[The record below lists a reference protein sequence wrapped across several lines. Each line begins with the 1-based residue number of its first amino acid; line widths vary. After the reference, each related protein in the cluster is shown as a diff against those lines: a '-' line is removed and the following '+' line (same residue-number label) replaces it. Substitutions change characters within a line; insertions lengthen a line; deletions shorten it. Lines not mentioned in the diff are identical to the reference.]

1 LSRQLLAIACP
12 HHLRLFCLLCAV
24 TVIPS
29 KLLDSSLLYST
40 LLLSRPSNVKRTT
53 ASETTTM
60 DFTGQYNFANPQPYH
75 QFMPIPPLTPS
86 HSHST
91 GSDDF
96 NASPPVSKCPS
107 PRSPPTLPVQPCL
120 SVFLPEHYSIN
131 LGLQIS
137 KVFGFFTI
145 VPAARLSHTTSASKL
160 TSSLHLH
167 RKTTMPCLLAKTTSS
182 NPSIIQPPKASTPIL
197 TSPHPVS
204 LDLRRLRVR
213 TSSLPKFKFT
223 NSKEAR

>member
-1 LSRQLLAIACP
+1 MPPQSFP
-12 HHLRLFCLLCAV
+12 V
-24 TVIPS
+24 N
-29 KLLDSSLLYST
+29 YST
-40 LLLSRPSNVKRTT
+40 LRCSTPLCFFRDHQTSNAPPPLKRLQWILPGNTTSPTLSPITSLCQFLLLRRHT
-53 ASETTTM
+53 
-60 DFTGQYNFANPQPYH
+60 
-75 QFMPIPPLTPS
+75 PIPPALMTSMHPRLS
-86 HSHST
+86 V
-91 GSDDF
+91 
-96 NASPPVSKCPS
+96 NALL
-107 PRSPPTLPVQPCL
+107 RDHPPTLPVQPCL

-167 RKTTMPCLLAKTTSS
+167 RKTTMPCLPAKMTSS

-204 LDLRRLRVR
+204 LDLRRLRAR